1 MEELVGL
8 GCQADTLWAI
18 AEGLTHFGPTGGA
31 PDWLVSGVWLCAGGK
46 QYIVTAS
53 VEVLPDGYVAR
64 SLIIRSPGA
73 LVAEIESNLPDVSA
87 RLFGRGSTIDLGEI
101 PALPSAPRSLTAW
114 PTGHYSASVLVRVA
128 QRASTI
134 NRVACALLF
143 ISDSG
148 HSLLVG
154 ADPMTLALVMSE
166 DQVLIEDY
174 RSGCET
180 LTVIEYLELC
190 SR

>member
-1 MEELVGL
+1 MGEFVGL
-8 GCQADTLWAI
+8 GCQAETLWAI

-31 PDWLVSGVWLCAGGK
+31 PDWLVSGVWLCAGGN

-73 LVAEIESNLPDVSA
+73 LVAQVKADLPDVSA
-87 RLFGRGSTIDLGEI
+87 RLFGRGSAIDLGEI
-101 PALPSAPRSLTAW
+101 SALPSAPQSLTEW
-114 PTGHYSASVLVRVA
+114 PPVPYSASVLVRIA

-134 NRVACALLF
+134 NQVACALLF
-143 ISDSG
+143 ISDNG
-148 HSLLVG
+148 RSLLVG
-154 ADPMTLALVMSE
+154 ADPMSLALVMSE

-180 LTVIEYLELC
+180 LTVIEYLDLC